1 MCIIFFGCHVKT
13 DGSGSIEDEI
23 LKLQASGKSVPEAKK
38 KELISDLQVRQSH
51 LPLLYIFRSAL
62 FIICISSFSHIKIPV
77 IYLYNFHFITAMIQ
91 Q

>member
-1 MCIIFFGCHVKT
+1 MYHLFWLCHVKT

-51 LPLLYIFRSAL
+51 LHKYIHTK
-62 FIICISSFSHIKIPV
+62 C
-77 IYLYNFHFITAMIQ
+77 
-91 Q
+91 

>member
-1 MCIIFFGCHVKT
+1 MVMLQSCDSHVMVMWHSCDSHVYHLFWLCHVKT

-51 LPLLYIFRSAL
+51 LHKYMHTKCQYLL
-62 FIICISSFSHIKIPV
+62 ICTTI
-77 IYLYNFHFITAMIQ
+77 
-91 Q
+91 